1 MKVKIFVDWS
11 RQEIMNQKEGEEKLA
26 SHLKDQ
32 ADYEDYRTD
41 YLNDIIED
49 WLKKHPTTHYSEF
62 YKKIF
67 DLSAEER
74 AEIEAKCRESYKE
87 QVEQDFFD
95 DWEEV
100 EIEVQGVEI
109 PPSLFAGE
117 FSISI
122 QKLSNTK
129 RGGSLT
135 PKRPEIL
142 LYHAPPNLSR
152 VF

>member
-11 RQEIMNQKEGEEKLA
+11 KQEIMNQKEGEEELA

-32 ADYEDYRTD
+32 IGYEYYRTD

-87 QVEQDFFD
+87 QIEQDFFD

-100 EIEVQGVEI
+100 EIDV
-109 PPSLFAGE
+109 
-117 FSISI
+117 
-122 QKLSNTK
+122 
-129 RGGSLT
+129 
-135 PKRPEIL
+135 
-142 LYHAPPNLSR
+142 
-152 VF
+152 